1 MASPA
6 AKSAYLGW
14 VAAAIT
20 GERGASSTF
29 AAASND
35 LILGYAT
42 GYDIADVAPFVRSLR
57 AVWDGPL
64 VLVVDQDPAM
74 LAFLAEYQVEGV
86 APRSITNGAWTPH
99 AVMARFAA
107 FDALMADRP
116 WARNVLMA
124 DVRDVVFQADPF
136 FPASQGSEFFSE
148 YDDGTLADH
157 AFNMKYLRGVGG
169 HGIARALSDRPCVC
183 VGTVL
188 GPRAAMMRFCRTLLM
203 LAAIPRSEIGG
214 AFGADQAACNIALH
228 LGLIEGEVKA
238 NYGRV
243 ATLGLTPG
251 QRLTVADGR
260 IVNPD
265 GGVSAV
271 VHQHDRHPHLLEVVY
286 ERWGYGLER
295 RERVRPQSAAQR
307 RRKLKDSV
315 LRRLPELR

>member
-1 MASPA
+1 MSGSA
-6 AKSAYLGW
+6 AKSVYLGW
-14 VAAAIT
+14 VAAAIA

-29 AAASND
+29 AAAPSD

-42 GYDIADVAPFVRSLR
+42 GYDVADVAPFVRSLR

-64 VLVVDQDPAM
+64 VLVVDRHPDMQ
-74 LAFLAEYQVEGV
+74 AFLAQHDVEGV
-86 APRSITNGAWTPH
+86 APQPVSAGAWAPH
-99 AVMARFAA
+99 PVMARFAA
-107 FDALMADRP
+107 FDALMAERP
-116 WARNVLMA
+116 WARHVLLT

-136 FPASQGSEFFSE
+136 FPAPQGSEFFSE
-148 YDDGTLADH
+148 YDEGTLADH

-169 HGIARALSDRPCVC
+169 EDIARALAGKPCVC
-183 VGTVL
+183 VGTVV
-188 GPRAAMMRFCRTLLM
+188 GARDAMMRFCRTLLM

-228 LGLIEGEVKA
+228 LGMVEGEVKP

-251 QRLTVADGR
+251 QRLTIVDGR

-265 GGVSAV
+265 GGVSAI
-271 VHQHDRHPHLLEVVY
+271 VHQHDRHPHLLEAAY
-286 ERWGYGLER
+286 ELWGGGLER
-295 RERVRPQSAAQR
+295 RERVRPRSAAQR
-307 RRKLKDSV
+307 GRKLKDSV

>member
-1 MASPA
+1 MLGPA
-6 AKSAYLGW
+6 AKSVYLGW
-14 VAAAIT
+14 VADAIMGKRGVASTAA
-20 GERGASSTF
+20 RAPS
-29 AAASND
+29 D

-42 GYDIADVAPFVRSLR
+42 GYDVADVAPFVRSLR
-57 AVWDGPL
+57 AVWGGPL

-74 LAFLAEYQVEGV
+74 LAFLADHDVEGV
-86 APRSITNGAWTPH
+86 APRPVGDGAWAPH
-99 AVMARFAA
+99 PVMARFAA
-107 FDALMADRP
+107 FDALMAERP
-116 WARNVLMA
+116 WARHVLMT

-136 FPASQGSEFFSE
+136 IPAPRGSEFFSE
-148 YDDGTLADH
+148 YDEGTLADH

-169 HGIARALSDRPCVC
+169 EAVARALSDKPCVC
-183 VGTVL
+183 VGTVV
-188 GPRAAMMRFCRTLLM
+188 GARDAMMRFCRTLLM

-228 LGLIEGEVKA
+228 LGMIEGEVKA

-251 QRLTVADGR
+251 QQLTVADGR

-265 GGVSAV
+265 GGVSAI
-271 VHQHDRHPHLLEVVY
+271 VHQHDRHPHLLEAAY
-286 ERWGYGLER
+286 ARWGDGLER